1 MGLLRLTPTF
11 SPLWTSL
18 WAQLPLL
25 VTGPSRQQDQPSL
38 QRESESEKGRE
49 TGDGDANGPGPDDE
63 HRTEAPPPW
72 GGSAGALPTPA
83 LHPALRAWRTLLPA
97 PCEKEVM
104 RRARRGEHS
113 CVLPGPAEGKGQ
125 MGFEFLALC
134 WVLCIVR
141 PLRDRVVRRR

>member
-83 LHPALRAWRTLLPA
+83 LHPA
-97 PCEKEVM
+97 PC
-104 RRARRGEHS
+104 
-113 CVLPGPAEGKGQ
+113 
-125 MGFEFLALC
+125 LAQALTC
-134 WVLCIVR
+134 
-141 PLRDRVVRRR
+141 PLREGADGASNLCSLRPCRRDLARSPDPASSPDLARSPPWA